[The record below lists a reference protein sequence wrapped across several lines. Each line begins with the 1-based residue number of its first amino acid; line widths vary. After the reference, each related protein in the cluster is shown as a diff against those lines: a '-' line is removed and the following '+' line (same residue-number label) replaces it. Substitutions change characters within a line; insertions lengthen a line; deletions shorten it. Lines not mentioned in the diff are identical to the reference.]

1 MRILLLA
8 AVVSIV
14 CCTANAAEHVI
25 GQKPSG
31 FSVVT
36 LKAKVGDAVV
46 FKNDDVVFHNVFSL
60 SDAQSFDLGAYGPG
74 VAKKVMMEK
83 TGKID
88 VECAVH
94 PGRTMV
100 IDVSR

>member
-1 MRILLLA
+1 MRILFLA
-8 AVVSIV
+8 AVLSTI
-14 CCTANAAEHVI
+14 CCTANATEHVI

-31 FSVVT
+31 FSVVS
-36 LKAKVGDAVV
+36 LKAKVGDVVV

-60 SDAQSFDLGAYGPG
+60 SAAQSFDLGAYGPG
-74 VAKKVMMEK
+74 VAKKVTVDK

-94 PGRTMV
+94 PGMTMV